1 MLVKSTKEKL
11 KWKKNKPKTREDP
24 SVVEEMAFR
33 TWSRDLEQTVL
44 EFENVISEVK
54 QQREKLCEIELQKAK
69 NKETEIEEEKRRK
82 RYDEEIA
89 LEEAKLEMKWKFEK
103 GLEEAKT
110 KSASQC
116 NSAKL
121 TNLVI

>member
-1 MLVKSTKEKL
+1 MTTYDDHTEV
-11 KWKKNKPKTREDP
+11 
-24 SVVEEMAFR
+24 R

-54 QQREKLCEIELQKAK
+54 QQGVKLCEIELQKAK

-89 LEEAKLEMKWKFEK
+89 LEEAKLEMKRKFEK
-103 GLEEAKT
+103 KD
-110 KSASQC
+110 
-116 NSAKL
+116 
-121 TNLVI
+121 

>member
-1 MLVKSTKEKL
+1 M
-11 KWKKNKPKTREDP
+11 D
-24 SVVEEMAFR
+24 
-33 TWSRDLEQTVL
+33 RDLEKTVL

-89 LEEAKLEMKWKFEK
+89 LEEAKLEMKRKFEK
-103 GLEEAKT
+103 
-110 KSASQC
+110 
-116 NSAKL
+116 
-121 TNLVI
+121 

>member
-1 MLVKSTKEKL
+1 VEVQ
-11 KWKKNKPKTREDP
+11 RERIDKGDDP
-24 SVVEEMAFR
+24 TEVR
-33 TWSRDLEQTVL
+33 TWSRDFEQTVL

-89 LEEAKLEMKWKFEK
+89 LEEAKLEMKRKFEK

-116 NSAKL
+116 NSA
-121 TNLVI
+121 NCPS